1 MKLTMMNSFIDIIE
15 SIVTFEEQVNR
26 KQPTT
31 EAILNFLRK
40 NDQYSTSQTK
50 SKWYFWKCFE
60 SFT

>member
-31 EAILNFLRK
+31 EPILNFLRK
-40 NDQYSTSQTK
+40 NDQYSTS
-50 SKWYFWKCFE
+50 
-60 SFT
+60 